1 MKARTARDIV
11 FAHAIETAAPHES
24 LPTAARCN
32 AITQESL
39 HALGKSDSGP
49 SREGSVAFAA
59 FLHERAKR
67 IIANAQLPADIRA
80 LWLRSA
86 DVSRWAVM
94 AILVAALVLGYL
106 GHAITDPHRVDLLSL
121 SLIGIV
127 LWNLAV
133 YLLLMVS
140 GLRALLR
147 RKPELV
153 LPLAPTQ
160 AQVAHGA
167 HATETASAPGGWLQK
182 LAARRSQLTAGS
194 GLRKLALT
202 FERNW
207 WQISRRQRHAQWL
220 LCLHLAAAA
229 LALGA
234 LASLWI
240 TGLTREYQ
248 VGWESTF
255 LSPAAVQTCLN
266 ILFAPVHWLVGAAP
280 WSLEEIRALQG
291 WVASGTPEVAA
302 GLTQFLERPTVGE
315 RWVQRYTLLLC
326 LLVIGPRL
334 LLALWQAGRIAWIQ
348 RHMALPLQQPY
359 FQKLQRD
366 WAGRATRLLVQP
378 YSLELTPEREAVLR
392 NHVAQSYG
400 AGAQL
405 TLLPALAYG
414 SPLPAALDDMGQQV
428 LLLNLAA
435 TPEAEIHG
443 ALLGQVLH
451 YWGAQT
457 DIWLWAADFR
467 SRNTGA
473 PARVQEREHL
483 WQDFVRR
490 AGLHVTL
497 IPAAG
502 N

>member
-1 MKARTARDIV
+1 MKASSVRDIV

-32 AITQESL
+32 TITQESL
-39 HALGKSDSGP
+39 HALGSG
-49 SREGSVAFAA
+49 GKTAFTV
-59 FLHERAKR
+59 FLQERAKR
-67 IIANAQLPADIRA
+67 IIAQAQLPADIRA
-80 LWLRSA
+80 LWLQSA
-86 DVSRWAVM
+86 GISRWAV
-94 AILVAALVLGYL
+94 IGVLVAALVLGYV
-106 GHAITDPHRVDLLSL
+106 GHAVTDPHRVDLLSP

-127 LWNLAV
+127 LWNLLV
-133 YLLLMVS
+133 YGLLIVA
-140 GLRALLR
+140 GLRKLFR
-147 RKPELV
+147 RQPQVV

-160 AQVAHGA
+160 VSANHGA
-167 HATETASAPGGWLQK
+167 EASSAPGGWMQK
-182 LAARRSQLTAGS
+182 LAFKRSQLMAGT
-194 GLRKLALT
+194 GLRKLALN

-220 LCLHLAAAA
+220 LCLHLAAAL

-255 LSPAAVQTCLN
+255 LSPAAVQSCLN
-266 ILFAPVHWLVGAAP
+266 LLFAPLHWLLGTAP
-280 WSLEEIRALQG
+280 WSLEQITALQG
-291 WVASGTPEVAA
+291 WVPSGTPGTPEVPA
-302 GLTQFLERPTVGE
+302 GVLQFLEQPTEGQ
-315 RWVQRYTLLLC
+315 RWVQLYSLLLFVM
-326 LLVIGPRL
+326 VIAPRL
-334 LLALWQAGRIAWIQ
+334 LLALWQCARMGWMKN
-348 RHMALPLQQPY
+348 HMALPLQQPY

-366 WAGRATRLLVQP
+366 WAGRATQLLVQP
-378 YSLELTPEREAVLR
+378 YSLDISPEREAALR
-392 NHVAQSYG
+392 SHVAQHYG

-405 TLLPALAYG
+405 SLLPVLAYG
-414 SPLPAALDDMGQQV
+414 SPLPAAANGEGQQV

-443 ALLGQVLH
+443 ALLSQVFQL
-451 YWGAQT
+451 WGAQT

-467 SRNTGA
+467 ARNTGA
-473 PARVQEREHL
+473 PSRVQEREQL
-483 WQDFVRR
+483 WQDFVRS
-490 AGLHVTL
+490 AGLHASL

>member
-1 MKARTARDIV
+1 MKARTVRDIV

-39 HALGKSDSGP
+39 HALGKSGD
-49 SREGSVAFAA
+49 GSTAFAA
-59 FLHERAKR
+59 FLQERAKR

-86 DVSRWAVM
+86 GVSRWAVIG
-94 AILVAALVLGYL
+94 ILAAALVLGYL

-121 SLIGIV
+121 SLVGIV
-127 LWNLAV
+127 LWNLLV
-133 YLLLMVS
+133 YGLLIVG
-140 GLRALLR
+140 GLRALVR
-147 RKPELV
+147 RKPEVL

-160 AQVAHGA
+160 A
-167 HATETASAPGGWLQK
+167 HAANAGEAARAPSGWLQK
-182 LAARRSQLTAGS
+182 LAARRAQLTAGT

-220 LCLHLAAAA
+220 LCLHLGAAM

-266 ILFAPVHWLVGAAP
+266 ILFAPVHWLVGAPP

-291 WVASGTPEVAA
+291 WVPSGTPEVAA
-302 GLTQFLERPTVGE
+302 GLVQWLERPTVGE
-315 RWVQRYTLLLC
+315 RWVQLYTLLLC
-326 LLVIGPRL
+326 ITVIGPRL
-334 LLALWQAGRIAWIQ
+334 LLALWQGVRLGWMK

-366 WAGRATRLLVQP
+366 WAGRATQLLVQP
-378 YSLELTPEREAVLR
+378 YSLDLTPEREAVLR
-392 NHVAQSYG
+392 NHVVQSYG

-414 SPLPAALDDMGQQV
+414 SPLPQALDGTGQQV

-457 DIWLWAADFR
+457 DVWLWAQDFR
-467 SRNTGA
+467 VRNTGA
-473 PARVQEREHL
+473 PGRVQEREHL